1 VYETVSKVIQTEL
14 TDEPQT
20 ITWDH
25 PLWSLFMG
33 FEHDRIHFETSS
45 VLFREAPL
53 HLVQKPKGWAA
64 HPSLTSQPTHT
75 PIKGNE
81 YPSTNPMLAV
91 NGDNVQ
97 LGKPRSFPSYG
108 WDNEYGTRHV
118 DTPDFSASKYMITN
132 GEYLEFVQGSGY
144 LNEKY
149 WSKDGWG
156 WRSHRNTKS
165 PFWWKTDGPQGS
177 NRFKLRTIFEE
188 IDMPWDAPVCVNHH
202 EAKAYCAWK
211 SMQDGHENKEE
222 YRLPTESEWN
232 LLKNDSMSLKEVRT
246 NPDQDLVLVNSG
258 SDFKNNKIGNSNLA
272 FGSETP
278 VSMLP
283 PRYVK

>member
-1 VYETVSKVIQTEL
+1 
-14 TDEPQT
+14 
-20 ITWDH
+20 
-25 PLWSLFMG
+25 
-33 FEHDRIHFETSS
+33 
-45 VLFREAPL
+45 
-53 HLVQKPKGWAA
+53 
-64 HPSLTSQPTHT
+64 
-75 PIKGNE
+75 
-81 YPSTNPMLAV
+81 
-91 NGDNVQ
+91 
-97 LGKPRSFPSYG
+97 
-108 WDNEYGTRHV
+108 
-118 DTPDFSASKYMITN
+118 
-132 GEYLEFVQGSGY
+132 

-222 YRLPTESEWN
+222 YRLPTETEWN

-278 VSMLP
+278 VSMFP